1 MLKCASIYTC
11 EIDDPEI
18 ALKEVKTQL
27 DKKLALLD
35 HTVGIVM
42 CHPEFINSGVLR
54 HISENLPFDIAGTTT
69 SSQAVNGAAGE
80 LILTIFVMTSDDV
93 WFMTGVTDA
102 MDESIDVPVKAAFD
116 KASAGVNES
125 PRLALIFPPIII
137 KYAGD
142 DYVNVWQKLIPNTP
156 IYGTL
161 AMDDTPDFTESE
173 TIYNGE
179 CFKTSMPFVLC
190 YGNMTPRFI
199 IGTFH
204 EDKVMP
210 YKGEVTKSKG
220 PFVHEINNMNAAEYF
235 ESIGFIKNGVPVV
248 KYLFVPFAIDQ
259 KKRADYDG
267 TPVIRV
273 IASFTDDGTAI
284 FHGAVDE
291 GSTFSILTCAL
302 DDVLSTTNRAVEQ
315 INGLAD
321 VNGVLLFSC
330 IVRRVMTMSVNS
342 MMELEA
348 VRNTM
353 NPGIPFMMGYAGGE
367 ICPTLIR
374 DGVPTN
380 RYHNYSLVILVI

>member
-11 EIDDPEI
+11 EIDDPET
-18 ALKEVKTQL
+18 AFQEVKSQL
-27 DKKLALLD
+27 DEKLALLD
-35 HTVGIVM
+35 HTVGIIM

-54 HISENLPFDIAGTTT
+54 HICENLPFDLVGVTT
-69 SSQAVNGAAGE
+69 SSQAVNGEAGE

-93 WFMTGVTDA
+93 RFRTGVTGA
-102 MDESIDVPVKAAFD
+102 MDESIDAPVKTAFD
-116 KASAGVNES
+116 KASSGVDES
-125 PRLALIFPPIII
+125 PKLAIIFPPIII
-137 KYAGD
+137 NYAGD
-142 DYVNVWQKLIPNTP
+142 DYISAWQKLIPDTP

-161 AMDDTPDFTESE
+161 AMDDTPAFTEAE

-179 CFKTSMPFVLC
+179 CFKTSMPFILC
-190 YGNMTPRFI
+190 YGNITPRFI
-199 IGTFH
+199 IGTFP
-204 EDKVMP
+204 EDRTMP
-210 YKGEVTKSKG
+210 YKGEVTKSNG
-220 PFVHEINNMNAAEYF
+220 PFVHEINNMNASQYF
-235 ESIGFIKNGVPVV
+235 ESIGFIKEDVPVV
-248 KYLFVPFAIDQ
+248 NYLFVPFAIDQ

-273 IASFTDDGTAI
+273 IASFTDDGSAI

-302 DDVLSTTNRAVEQ
+302 DDVLSTTNQSVEE
-315 INGLAD
+315 INGLTG

-330 IVRRVMTMSVNS
+330 IVRRVMTIPVNS
-342 MMELEA
+342 MMELEI
-348 VRNTM
+348 VRDTI

>member
-18 ALKEVKTQL
+18 AFNEVKAQL
-27 DKKLALLD
+27 DEKLALLG
-35 HTVGIVM
+35 HTAGVIM
-42 CHPEFINSGVLR
+42 CHPEFINSGVLN
-54 HISENLPFDIAGTTT
+54 HICENLPFDLAGVTT
-69 SSQAVNGAAGE
+69 SSQAVNDAAGE

-93 WFMTGVTDA
+93 WFRTGVTDA
-102 MDESIDVPVKAAFD
+102 MDENIDTPVKTAFD

-125 PRLALIFPPIII
+125 PGLALIFPPIIM

-142 DYVNVWQKLIPNTP
+142 AYVNAWQKLIPNTP

-161 AMDDTPDFTESE
+161 AVDDTPDFTENE

-179 CFKTSMPFVLC
+179 RFKTSMPFILC
-190 YGNMTPRFI
+190 YGNITPRFI
-199 IGTFH
+199 IGTFP
-204 EDKVMP
+204 EDRVMP
-210 YKGEVTKSKG
+210 YKGEVTKSNG
-220 PFVHEINNMNAAEYF
+220 HFVHEINNMNAAKYF
-235 ESIGFIKNGVPVV
+235 ESIGFIKEGVPVV
-248 KYLFVPFAIDQ
+248 NYLFVPFAIDQ

-273 IASFTDDGTAI
+273 IASFTDDGAAI

-291 GSTFSILTCAL
+291 GSTFSILTCTL
-302 DDVLSTTNRAVEQ
+302 DDVLSTTNQVVEK
-315 INGLAD
+315 INEQAG

-342 MMELEA
+342 MMELKA
-348 VRNTM
+348 VRGTI